1 MKRNKK
7 SAAVDTAAGRVQ
19 VAYWPDSKKFGQ
31 AAEAVRDKVD
41 PTLQQVAD
49 RVGPLAQQA
58 RKSGAHYAH
67 NALEKVTPV
76 LDEAW
81 EKVTPAVES
90 ARDKVQGDLLP
101 KLNELLAEA
110 ADHPA
115 AKEASKRGRAT
126 AAALRGE
133 LEVPKKRNRVGKV
146 LAAVAIFAA
155 IGGAVA
161 YALRKFLDN
170 RDAEWEAPAPSAYG
184 SSTTPKRAEKSP
196 WAASSDAVKSA
207 DSSAPSRAKSDS
219 TVTTPPAQAGGS
231 AATPTPGTSSQ
242 STTSVP
248 SSSSVT
254 TSSPSGTK
262 AGGDK
267 LASDKHSSDTGADD
281 KGDKATPA
289 TVAGATGAATT
300 SGSGTSVTGA
310 ADDATERRSYGAGS
324 YVGTK
329 PPAGFTIKGNER
341 SMKYHTSDSPAYE
354 RTISDVWFNSEEAAE
369 ANGFSKA
376 QR

>member
-7 SAAVDTAAGRVQ
+7 SAAVDTAAGRLQ
-19 VAYWPDSKKFGQ
+19 VAYWPDTEKFGQ
-31 AAEAVRDKVD
+31 AAGAVRDKVD
-41 PTLQQVAD
+41 PHLQNVAD

-90 ARDKVQGDLLP
+90 AREKVQGDLLP
-101 KLNELLAEA
+101 KLNDLLAEA

-115 AKEASKRGRAT
+115 AQEATKRGRAT

-133 LEVPKKRNRVGKV
+133 LEVPKKRNKVGRV
-146 LAAVAIFAA
+146 LAGVAIFAA

-170 RDAEWEAPAPSAYG
+170 RDAEWEAPAPSSYG
-184 SSTTPKRAEKSP
+184 PSSTPKRAEGSP
-196 WAASSDAVKSA
+196 WASSSDQVKSS
-207 DSSAPSRAKSDS
+207 DSSIPSRAKSDS
-219 TVTTPPAQAGGS
+219 TVTTPPAQA
-231 AATPTPGTSSQ
+231 ADTA
-242 STTSVP
+242 
-248 SSSSVT
+248 
-254 TSSPSGTK
+254 K
-262 AGGDK
+262 
-267 LASDKHSSDTGADD
+267 SDTTDKAADTKVSD
-281 KGDKATPA
+281 TKVSDTKATPA
-289 TVAGATGAATT
+289 TVAGAAGATGAAASTTT
-300 SGSGTSVTGA
+300 SGSGSSVTGSA
-310 ADDATERRSYGAGS
+310 EDATERRSYGAGS
-324 YVGTK
+324 YVGAK
-329 PPAGFTIKGNER
+329 PPSGFTIKGNER
-341 SMKYHTSDSPAYE
+341 SMKYHTSESPAYE